1 MEGGKGFILTITDA
15 LWCPASRWSLREVG
29 LSRSCP
35 QGAPSLRET
44 GKYRTQAAATTAG
57 RGTLR
62 GWGWGREASSC
73 ALGTEGWGAGMVLH
87 QSPRHTVRSWV
98 SLGPRPQSARATGGS
113 SRGCLSERLRVSNSR
128 FPQFLGPGSG
138 FLVPP
143 HAARPDGQFSLSQS
157 QSVWAVRLAARNEP
171 AGQPRPAQTRPL
183 QRWSPRHSPGRAVE
197 QREAGAGV
205 RGCRHLASPPPIWR
219 ARSTPGNW
227 KTQSGEAASQ
237 QPVRMRVRAHTHSR
251 AHRRSGRIWQRWR
264 LVSGFECL
272 YSILER
278 WPSPKGR
285 AFLGQELSEEKG
297 LVWEGS
303 VSLYVLW
310 THSQALK
317 CCHPILVPGLHRQPF
332 DPSLKRGWRVD
343 LRDCSDLSFCFC
355 FSRPSAY
362 SYPHL
367 DSLPH
372 PNPNLALKA
381 SVEI

>member
-1 MEGGKGFILTITDA
+1 
-15 LWCPASRWSLREVG
+15 
-29 LSRSCP
+29 
-35 QGAPSLRET
+35 
-44 GKYRTQAAATTAG
+44 
-57 RGTLR
+57 
-62 GWGWGREASSC
+62 
-73 ALGTEGWGAGMVLH
+73 
-87 QSPRHTVRSWV
+87 
-98 SLGPRPQSARATGGS
+98 
-113 SRGCLSERLRVSNSR
+113 
-128 FPQFLGPGSG
+128 
-138 FLVPP
+138 
-143 HAARPDGQFSLSQS
+143 
-157 QSVWAVRLAARNEP
+157 
-171 AGQPRPAQTRPL
+171 
-183 QRWSPRHSPGRAVE
+183 
-197 QREAGAGV
+197 
-205 RGCRHLASPPPIWR
+205 
-219 ARSTPGNW
+219 
-227 KTQSGEAASQ
+227 
-237 QPVRMRVRAHTHSR
+237 MRVRAHTHSR

-303 VSLYVLW
+303 VSLCVLW

-372 PNPNLALKA
+372 PNPNLALEGFCRDLRRYLWA
-381 SVEI
+381 SSKLWTYWSQGWIQPDGRLPHLHCA

>member
-183 QRWSPRHSPGRAVE
+183 TRSGSRTAGGWSRSSRLPPSCVSPS
-197 QREAGAGV
+197 
-205 RGCRHLASPPPIWR
+205 HLAGPKHAGKLEDPEWRGSFPAACAYAR
-219 ARSTPGNW
+219 AR
-227 KTQSGEAASQ
+227 
-237 QPVRMRVRAHTHSR
+237 AH
-251 AHRRSGRIWQRWR
+251 
-264 LVSGFECL
+264 
-272 YSILER
+272 
-278 WPSPKGR
+278 
-285 AFLGQELSEEKG
+285 
-297 LVWEGS
+297 
-303 VSLYVLW
+303 SL
-310 THSQALK
+310 TGAQT
-317 CCHPILVPGLHRQPF
+317 
-332 DPSLKRGWRVD
+332 
-343 LRDCSDLSFCFC
+343 
-355 FSRPSAY
+355 
-362 SYPHL
+362 
-367 DSLPH
+367 
-372 PNPNLALKA
+372 
-381 SVEI
+381 